1 MRIALA
7 GNQNSGKTTLFNLLT
22 GSNQKI
28 GNWPGV
34 TIDRKSGIIKGTD
47 FELIDLP
54 GIYSLSPY
62 SPEEEISRKFLL
74 EEKPDLIINIADSTS
89 IERSLYLT
97 TQLLELDT
105 RVVLVLNMCDVL
117 RKKGINIDVE
127 RLKEEL
133 QIDILQ
139 ISALRGTGIDELIEY
154 LKKQTIKENPRLKI
168 FPENVEKTIA
178 EIEKKNNLPDG
189 RFIAVKLLER
199 DRLFKDLLNKEIEE
213 KINALE
219 KMFGTDMEEAI
230 ANFRYEWI
238 EGVVKRSVTSQV
250 IKVTFSD
257 KLDRIFLNKYLG
269 IPIFVVIMTLVYL
282 LSVGVVGGTT
292 VEWIENGT
300 ERLQE
305 AVASGLHNLGASEWS
320 VSLMTDGVITGVGA
334 VLNFVPQL
342 LILFICI
349 SVLETTG
356 YMSRIAFL
364 LDKIFRRFGLSGKAL
379 IPFIVGSGCTV
390 PGIMAT
396 RTVEDSREREM
407 LITLTP
413 FIPCSARLPI
423 ISLIAGFFF
432 DKYMGLVTASF
443 YFLAIAVIILSAI
456 ILKKTI
462 YKDVNSSYVCELPE
476 FRLPDARYVA
486 RDVWEKTWGF
496 IKRAGTVI
504 FLCSVVIWVLLSFS
518 WRFEYGIPVEKSILA
533 SIGNLFS
540 WIFYPML
547 GELSWGATVSAIQ
560 GLVAK
565 EQVVSS
571 MAVIA
576 GFSGEVSGNL
586 LFSGEGIFGFF
597 TPASAYAFMA
607 FNIFSA
613 PCFGAISAMHKEFGS
628 IKKTLQAVFFQ
639 TGLAWV
645 LATFIHLIGL
655 AIGGI
660 F

>member
-219 KMFGTDMEEAI
+219 KMCGTDMEEAI

-282 LSVGVVGGTT
+282 LSVG
-292 VEWIENGT
+292 
-300 ERLQE
+300 
-305 AVASGLHNLGASEWS
+305 
-320 VSLMTDGVITGVGA
+320 
-334 VLNFVPQL
+334 
-342 LILFICI
+342 
-349 SVLETTG
+349 
-356 YMSRIAFL
+356 
-364 LDKIFRRFGLSGKAL
+364 
-379 IPFIVGSGCTV
+379 
-390 PGIMAT
+390 
-396 RTVEDSREREM
+396 
-407 LITLTP
+407 
-413 FIPCSARLPI
+413 
-423 ISLIAGFFF
+423 
-432 DKYMGLVTASF
+432 
-443 YFLAIAVIILSAI
+443 LSAGRRSNGSRTEPKDFRKRSHRVCI
-456 ILKKTI
+456 I
-462 YKDVNSSYVCELPE
+462 
-476 FRLPDARYVA
+476 
-486 RDVWEKTWGF
+486 WGL
-496 IKRAGTVI
+496 RNGP
-504 FLCSVVIWVLLSFS
+504 SV
-518 WRFEYGIPVEKSILA
+518 
-533 SIGNLFS
+533 
-540 WIFYPML
+540 
-547 GELSWGATVSAIQ
+547 
-560 GLVAK
+560 
-565 EQVVSS
+565 
-571 MAVIA
+571 
-576 GFSGEVSGNL
+576 
-586 LFSGEGIFGFF
+586 
-597 TPASAYAFMA
+597 
-607 FNIFSA
+607 
-613 PCFGAISAMHKEFGS
+613 
-628 IKKTLQAVFFQ
+628 
-639 TGLAWV
+639 
-645 LATFIHLIGL
+645 
-655 AIGGI
+655 
-660 F
+660 

>member
-74 EEKPDLIINIADSTS
+74 EEKPDLIINIVDSTS

-219 KMFGTDMEEAI
+219 KMCGTDMEEAI

-250 IKVTFSD
+250 VKVTFSD

-456 ILKKTI
+456 ILK
-462 YKDVNSSYVCELPE
+462 N
-476 FRLPDARYVA
+476 
-486 RDVWEKTWGF
+486 
-496 IKRAGTVI
+496 
-504 FLCSVVIWVLLSFS
+504 
-518 WRFEYGIPVEKSILA
+518 
-533 SIGNLFS
+533 
-540 WIFYPML
+540 
-547 GELSWGATVSAIQ
+547 
-560 GLVAK
+560 
-565 EQVVSS
+565 
-571 MAVIA
+571 
-576 GFSGEVSGNL
+576 
-586 LFSGEGIFGFF
+586 
-597 TPASAYAFMA
+597 
-607 FNIFSA
+607 
-613 PCFGAISAMHKEFGS
+613 
-628 IKKTLQAVFFQ
+628 
-639 TGLAWV
+639 
-645 LATFIHLIGL
+645 HL
-655 AIGGI
+655 
-660 F
+660 